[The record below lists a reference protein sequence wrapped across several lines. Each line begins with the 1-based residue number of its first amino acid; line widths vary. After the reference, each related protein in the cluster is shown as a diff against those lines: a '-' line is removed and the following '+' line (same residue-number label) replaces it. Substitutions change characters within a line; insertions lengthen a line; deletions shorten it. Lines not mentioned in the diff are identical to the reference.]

1 MGWRSCFQRTAG
13 ESGQGPIP
21 QGLRQILMASF
32 RFGAKEPQ
40 RDFGLDPG
48 SWNKNVFFISGQGPI
63 PQGLQ
68 QILMTSFFSGAK
80 EHQRDFGLDPGS
92 WNKNVFFI
100 SGQGP
105 IPQGL
110 QQILMTSFFSGAKEH
125 QRDFG
130 LDPGSWNKNLFFSF
144 QGRGPFHRVFNG
156 PLPWN
161 EKNVLIPTSRV

>member
-1 MGWRSCFQRTAG
+1 MT
-13 ESGQGPIP
+13 
-21 QGLRQILMASF
+21 SF
-32 RFGAKEPQ
+32 FSGAKEPQ

-80 EHQRDFGLDPGS
+80 EPQRDFGLDPGS

-105 IPQGL
+105 IPQNL
-110 QQILMTSFFSGAKEH
+110 QQISHDLILFWCERTPKKDIEFNLA
-125 QRDFG
+125 R
-130 LDPGSWNKNLFFSF
+130 WNRK
-144 QGRGPFHRVFNG
+144 
-156 PLPWN
+156 
-161 EKNVLIPTSRV
+161 VL